1 MSEFRTPLDVRLV
14 CPWANDGTGQWQG
27 RNVFRYYS
35 SELGQEVEIDLG
47 FSSDLASVPK
57 APVLFLLFGGR
68 YAIPSYI
75 HDYLTRYRRF
85 RREKCDR
92 VFLEAMR
99 LQNKME
105 IQAMKD
111 AGIDDDEIADR
122 KAALE
127 GRATAMY
134 AGVAAYTKSGRWKSD
149 VDQPGFEVM
158 L

>member
-1 MSEFRTPLDVRLV
+1 MSEFLTPLDLRLV

-27 RNVFRYYS
+27 LSVFRYRS
-35 SELGQEVEIDLG
+35 TLLGQVVEIPFG
-47 FSSDLASVPK
+47 QSSDLASVPK
-57 APVLFLLFGGR
+57 APMLFLLFGGR
-68 YAIPSYI
+68 YAAPAYI
-75 HDYLTRYRRF
+75 HDYLTRCRRF
-85 RREKCDR
+85 AREKCDR

-99 LQNKME
+99 LQNDME
-105 IQAMKD
+105 IRSMKD

-134 AGVAAYTKSGRWKSD
+134 AGVAAYTKSGQWKSD

-158 L
+158 G